1 MSFRRTEWEAEKE
14 DADYQ
19 SSQLLNEDLKRT
31 AAAMGVDYEQYKL
44 GYELWIL
51 NGTRAGAER
60 RKLELE
66 KAEREAH
73 HKEQQRRAT
82 IRNASVSE
90 LMSSLVAKAPT
101 EMFPDVQTYR
111 TTGELSSRLI
121 DWISHANNDYTRQ

>member
-90 LMSSLVAKAPT
+90 LMSSMIAKAPLAI
-101 EMFPDVQTYR
+101 FSDVRAYLD
-111 TTGELSSRLI
+111 TGHMPEPLKEWVI
-121 DWISHANNDYTRQ
+121 AQFDGVKQ

>member
-19 SSQLLNEDLKRT
+19 SSQLLNEDLKQT

-44 GYELWIL
+44 GYELWVL

-90 LMSSLVAKAPT
+90 LMKSLVAKAPA
-101 EMFPDVQTYR
+101 EMFGDVRAYWA
-111 TTGELSSRLI
+111 TGALSPRLI
-121 DWISHANNDYTRQ
+121 DWIQHANDNHTRQ

>member
-19 SSQLLNEDLKRT
+19 SSQLLNEDLKQT

-44 GYELWIL
+44 GYELWVL

-73 HKEQQRRAT
+73 HKEEQRKAS

-90 LMSSLVAKAPT
+90 LMRSIVNKAPA
-101 EMFPDVQTYR
+101 EMFGDVRAYWA
-111 TTGELSSRLI
+111 TGALSPRLI
-121 DWISHANNDYTRQ
+121 DWIQHANDNHTRQ